1 MVGSRILPT
10 GATRATGLL
19 LIVAGILFLISA
31 TTTVAPIW
39 LYGPADPGNA
49 SAGSQPDWYTGFLD
63 GALRLVPPG
72 WEFVWLGRTW
82 TLAILVPLAVVTAF
96 LLFVLLYPYLEGWI
110 TGDHEEHHLLDRP
123 RNAPTRTAI
132 GVAGIV
138 FYGVLWGAAS
148 ADLISVQFHVGL
160 EAVVGFLQAA
170 IVIAPTIAF
179 VLTRRICF
187 ALQKK
192 DRELLL
198 HGYETGRLVRLP
210 GGEFI
215 EVQKPLDAYEQWR
228 LIDVEDG
235 APLILRPGPDGKVTW
250 RQRLRFHLARFFF
263 EDRISGPRKRTLE
276 SETSPQP
283 LDTTQPV
290 REYLPFVATYRA
302 GRRLGRTG
310 GPHPTRD
317 RHGVWPND
325 RGRSANSPRMP
336 ISRPAVSQHL
346 KVLKD
351 AGLVTERASGTRRIY
366 RLNPTGVGALRD
378 QLDTFWNRALEGY
391 KRSCRTTNQGDI
403 MTETATAVVHQRI
416 VVEAPIER
424 AFTVFTERFGDFKP
438 PEHNLLHSP
447 IAETVFD
454 PRVGGHIYDRAVDG
468 TECHWARSPRLRATR
483 PGRVQLGHRPPMGAR
498 GQP

>member
-1 MVGSRILPT
+1 VVGSRMSPT
-10 GATRATGLL
+10 GVTRATGLL

-96 LLFVLLYPYLEGWI
+96 LAFVLLYPYLEGWI

-123 RNAPTRTAI
+123 RNAPSRTAI

-148 ADLISVQFHVGL
+148 TDLVSVQFHVGL
-160 EAVVGFLQAA
+160 ETILGIQQAA
-170 IVIAPTIAF
+170 ILIAPSVAF

-198 HGYETGRLVRLP
+198 HGYETGRVVRLP

-228 LIDVEDG
+228 LIDVQDHS
-235 APLILRPGPDGKVTW
+235 ALTLRPDANGPVTW
-250 RQRLRFHLARFFF
+250 RQRLRFRLSRFFF
-263 EDRISGPRKRTLE
+263 EDRMNPVSASELKRD
-276 SETSPQP
+276 S
-283 LDTTQPV
+283 
-290 REYLPFVATYRA
+290 
-302 GRRLGRTG
+302 
-310 GPHPTRD
+310 
-317 RHGVWPND
+317 
-325 RGRSANSPRMP
+325 
-336 ISRPAVSQHL
+336 
-346 KVLKD
+346 
-351 AGLVTERASGTRRIY
+351 
-366 RLNPTGVGALRD
+366 
-378 QLDTFWNRALEGY
+378 
-391 KRSCRTTNQGDI
+391 
-403 MTETATAVVHQRI
+403 
-416 VVEAPIER
+416 
-424 AFTVFTERFGDFKP
+424 
-438 PEHNLLHSP
+438 
-447 IAETVFD
+447 
-454 PRVGGHIYDRAVDG
+454 
-468 TECHWARSPRLRATR
+468 
-483 PGRVQLGHRPPMGAR
+483 
-498 GQP
+498 